1 MEQMVSVISLG
12 IFQKQDTD
20 NTIVMDRD
28 PKPVGEG
35 QGMNAWLCSLFSSIR
50 YIALLAGKTL

>member
-1 MEQMVSVISLG
+1 MVSVISLG

-50 YIALLAGKTL
+50 CIALLAGKTL

>member
-35 QGMNAWLCSLFSSIR
+35 QGMNA
-50 YIALLAGKTL
+50 